1 MDVQERI
8 DTFYQFFEEF
18 YKPELLESLRKGQKS
33 LLVSFPKLSVFNP
46 DLADDLLDNPDDVNV
61 SISVSTK
68 SVLIQIKSAKSDLG
82 KIIGK
87 KGRTIESL
95 KIITLAIKN
104 THFPRDVRNI
114 SLEII
119 EDEKSSFLDL
129 EQ

>member
-1 MDVQERI
+1 MSTGMTDLLQEYI
-8 DTFYQFFEEF
+8 TNTI
-18 YKPELLESLRKGQKS
+18 K
-33 LLVSFPKLSVFNP
+33 LLV
-46 DLADDLLDNPDDVNV
+46 DNPDEVRITI
-61 SISVSTK
+61 SISTK

-119 EDEKSSFLDL
+119 EDERSSFLDL
-129 EQ
+129 GQ